1 MSTTTQYIGER
12 YVPIVADPVEWNAN
26 REYEHL
32 TIVMHNGDSYI
43 SKQDVPKGAQITNTR
58 YWLKTNDFNAQ
69 LNQAIG
75 KANTAIQK
83 ADEALAKFPVSIANG
98 GTGKTTA
105 TEAWA
110 ALGGGSIGK
119 KNALS
124 ASDIPSGIDVS
135 KITGTLDVAH
145 GGTGVTTAQAE
156 RNRLG
161 LGNTTDALPV
171 ANGGTGSTNAAAAR
185 TALDAAQSG
194 GAAGTLYAAEQAIN
208 TLFNKGKVFKANES
222 SDLWIGDLATTVHQ
236 PYAAFYTDDRIVLV
250 VIERAYKFAQ
260 NTKSGLIIRLPQ
272 ELQALRRF
280 YGTANSG
287 SSDSANDYGMLSL
300 KWDNTTPCI
309 NITLNNPSPA
319 GFTSIFGFG
328 IGFY

>member
-32 TIVMHNGDSYI
+32 TIVMYNGDSYI

-58 YWLKTNDFNAQ
+58 YWLKTNNYNAQ
-69 LNQAIG
+69 IDQAIRQ
-75 KANTAIQK
+75 ASSAIQK

-105 TEAWA
+105 TEAWT

-194 GAAGTLYAAEQAIN
+194 GASGTLYAAEQAIEALE
-208 TLFNKGKVFKANES
+208 TRQELS
-222 SDLWIGDLATTVHQ
+222 SITYRFSLTDFDAHATTNFKRFNIFRTGFLPIALIGLRSTNYSQV
-236 PYAAFYTDDRIVLV
+236 AFEHYLDTSELTVTCIWLGPGDSFPVIKVEATVLYV
-250 VIERAYKFAQ
+250 A
-260 NTKSGLIIRLPQ
+260 NT
-272 ELQALRRF
+272 RF
-280 YGTANSG
+280 LWGGNQYVDIPDQS
-287 SSDSANDYGMLSL
+287 
-300 KWDNTTPCI
+300 
-309 NITLNNPSPA
+309 
-319 GFTSIFGFG
+319 
-328 IGFY
+328 

>member
-32 TIVMHNGDSYI
+32 TIVMYNGDSYI

-58 YWLKTNDFNAQ
+58 YWLKTSSFNAQ
-69 LNQAIG
+69 IDQAIRQ
-75 KANTAIQK
+75 ASSAIQK

-105 TEAWA
+105 TEAWT

-161 LGNTTDALPV
+161 LGNTTNALPV
-171 ANGGTGSTNAAAAR
+171 ANGGTDEKSNLLCTNII
-185 TALDAAQSG
+185 TNEE
-194 GAAGTLYAAEQAIN
+194 AE
-208 TLFNKGKVFKANES
+208 
-222 SDLWIGDLATTVHQ
+222 
-236 PYAAFYTDDRIVLV
+236 DRITFWIDDCCYQVKRIPETSNYHIV
-250 VIERAYKFAQ
+250 QIE
-260 NTKSGLIIRLPQ
+260 
-272 ELQALRRF
+272 
-280 YGTANSG
+280 
-287 SSDSANDYGMLSL
+287 
-300 KWDNTTPCI
+300 
-309 NITLNNPSPA
+309 
-319 GFTSIFGFG
+319 
-328 IGFY
+328 

>member
-32 TIVMHNGDSYI
+32 TIVMYNGDSYI
-43 SKQDVPKGAQITNTR
+43 SKQDVPKGAQIANTR

-69 LNQAIG
+69 LDQATRQANAATNLANSGIEKANQAM
-75 KANTAIQK
+75 TK
-83 ADEALAKFPVSIANG
+83 ADSALEKFPVSIANG

-105 TEAWA
+105 SEAWT

-171 ANGGTGSTNAAAAR
+171 ANGGTGSTNATAAR

-194 GAAGTLYAAEQAIN
+194 GAAGTLYAAEQSISTLN
-208 TLFNKGKVFKANES
+208 TKMNNTYKIKTAEYE
-222 SDLWIGDLATTVHQ
+222 IGDFNNLHEYQQSSKNIAIAGYTPVSALGLCIQTGGG
-236 PYAAFYTDDRIVLV
+236 AFNAYVICNLTGTDLKILLV
-250 VIERAYKFAQ
+250 
-260 NTKSGLIIRLPQ
+260 
-272 ELQALRRF
+272 
-280 YGTANSG
+280 
-287 SSDSANDYGMLSL
+287 
-300 KWDNTTPCI
+300 
-309 NITLNNPSPA
+309 NPSPA
-319 GFTSIFGFG
+319 PSSSSSILLKAKVKV
-328 IGFY
+328 FYVPNDRVGS